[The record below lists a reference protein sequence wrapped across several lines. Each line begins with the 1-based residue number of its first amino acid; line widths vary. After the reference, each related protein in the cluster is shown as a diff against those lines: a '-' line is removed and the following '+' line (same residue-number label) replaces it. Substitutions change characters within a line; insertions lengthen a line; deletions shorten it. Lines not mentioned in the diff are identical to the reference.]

1 MKEYTSH
8 IYSQTGI
15 KSHIY
20 NYVIKQN
27 CLCSYNNFKLRAIV
41 SVWIADIDFISVP
54 IFSLS
59 IPPSSIGSVDVVDVP
74 LLHGLAAAAAAG
86 EERRA
91 LLLQVAIPPQH
102 VDAPDERE
110 QHRDWG
116 EAKEDVEAVGF
127 RVWNDEC
134 QQVVDSLEHTEP
146 YNMSKPKKMYLVL

>member
-59 IPPSSIGSVDVVDVP
+59 IPPSCIGSVDVVDVP
-74 LLHGLAAAAAAG
+74 FLHGLVAAAADK
-86 EERRA
+86 ERRA
-91 LLLQVAIPPQH
+91 LVLQVAIPPQH

-110 QHRDWG
+110 HHRDWG

-127 RVWNDEC
+127 RVWN
-134 QQVVDSLEHTEP
+134 VDFSEHTEP
-146 YNMSKPKKMYLVL
+146 MQ

>member
-41 SVWIADIDFISVP
+41 SVWIADIDFISVS

-59 IPPSSIGSVDVVDVP
+59 IPPSCIGSVDVVDVP
-74 LLHGLAAAAAAG
+74 FLHGLVAAAADK
-86 EERRA
+86 ERRA
-91 LLLQVAIPPQH
+91 LVLQVAIPPQH
-102 VDAPDERE
+102 VDATDERE
-110 QHRDWG
+110 HQRDWG

-127 RVWNDEC
+127 RVWN
-134 QQVVDSLEHTEP
+134 VDFSEHTEP
-146 YNMSKPKKMYLVL
+146 MQ